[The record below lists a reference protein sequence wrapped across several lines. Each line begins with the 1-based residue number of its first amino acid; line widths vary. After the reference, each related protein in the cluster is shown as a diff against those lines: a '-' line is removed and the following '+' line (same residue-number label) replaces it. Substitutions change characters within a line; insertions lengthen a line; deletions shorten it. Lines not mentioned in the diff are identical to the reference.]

1 MENKDK
7 LILPFDDFDPEV
19 EELEDECEEHQ
30 DEIKKDLEGKLKLAD
45 EINGDE
51 HTKAIPVEPK
61 MPKNEKLILEEPD
74 YNLNEDLDNNNLRK
88 FVFDVRD
95 SLRSICDKYNA
106 DARDME
112 LAWNFFRTNHSF
124 GYGDDYDESLKET
137 YDGSLE
143 EALPRDL
150 AKVYRK
156 ADNVVGGTRWST
168 GYDSYN
174 NINRKRARYDER
186 PTIDF
191 EKSTYDEITP
201 DEARAIRKAGDA
213 KNLRVIFDGQLVT
226 FDEKGYQRDG
236 YYAAENRGYRK
247 QNDRYRKTKTG
258 KYASKSNGL
267 SFDEVVDR
275 ADKIYLVNEVDIDPA
290 LISQRSQNPESIYGP
305 RNISRPEILTTQDKW
320 HQLGGD
326 RGKSKPTKGYE
337 WDDYDEREL
346 KELED
351 RIKAGEELRDYQ
363 VSRYNS
369 LLQKYKKWK
378 LKNREYD
385 ARVRYLSSER
395 ELGEPID
402 NLVTFRNNLEDAKT
416 SLANARE
423 RADNFK
429 QNGNPEIPAIK
440 EKLEKKAQELRNLM
454 QYIAEYE
461 LELQDAQDNYDIDL
475 QKLEDNIINKQAQ
488 VDALQSDIDALLR
501 KN

>member
-7 LILPFDDFDPEV
+7 LILPFDDFDPNV

-74 YNLNEDLDNNNLRK
+74 YNLNENFINESPTDTLAFYRDIY
-88 FVFDVRD
+88 D
-95 SLRSICDKYNA
+95 SLEDIMYKYREDGITRGDLT
-106 DARDME
+106 DAIRWFMSRFSYD
-112 LAWNFFRTNHSF
+112 
-124 GYGDDYDESLKET
+124 GYDDYDESLN
-137 YDGSLE
+137 
-143 EALPRDL
+143 EALPKDL

-174 NINRKRARYDER
+174 NINRKRVRYDER

-236 YYAAENRGYRK
+236 YYSAENRGYRK

-275 ADKIYLVNEVDIDPA
+275 ADKIYLVNEVDIDPT
-290 LISQRSQNPESIYGP
+290 LIDQRKQNPESIYGP
-305 RNISRPEILTTQDKW
+305 RNMSRPEIFTTKDKW
-320 HQLGGD
+320 YELGGD
-326 RGKSKPTKGYE
+326 RGGSKPSYYE
-337 WDDYDEREL
+337 WDKYDDEKLRYY
-346 KELED
+346 ED
-351 RIKAGEELRDYQ
+351 KIKAGEILSGYDVESYDR
-363 VSRYNS
+363 

-378 LKNREYD
+378 WRNRDYD

-416 SLANARE
+416 SLANARVK
-423 RADNFK
+423 ADNFK
-429 QNGNPEIPAIK
+429 QNGNPDIPVIK
-440 EKLEKKAQELRNLM
+440 EKLAKKAKELRELM

-488 VDALQSDIDALLR
+488 VDSLQSDIDALLR